1 MEKLVWLAEFSRI
14 VSHCCVMV
22 CDWQRTIWLEL
33 VIKDIRFWGVMLHKC
48 LQIMAAKFVLIR
60 DSNVQNFQEVKENQ
74 NTKSKTECY
83 VPGLSNGVPRG

>member
-1 MEKLVWLAEFSRI
+1 MRLAENNLAGISNKRYSF
-14 VSHCCVMV
+14 
-22 CDWQRTIWLEL
+22 L
-33 VIKDIRFWGVMLHKC
+33 VLMLHKC